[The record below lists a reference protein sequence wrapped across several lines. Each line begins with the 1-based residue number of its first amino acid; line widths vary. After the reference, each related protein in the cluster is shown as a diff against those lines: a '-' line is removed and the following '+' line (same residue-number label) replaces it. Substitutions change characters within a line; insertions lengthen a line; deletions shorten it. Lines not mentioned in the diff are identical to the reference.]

1 MGLFNSQDNN
11 RPAPRRTQTEQNQAN
26 DLRAKAR
33 NRLIGAIILVLA
45 AIIIVPMVLD
55 TGKEPAETPPA
66 QKPPLVSGGSADGTG
81 SSLSVTTTPGVQ
93 SSGPSSTSQ
102 TANTDGSE
110 APTTPPTTGS
120 VASVASGTA
129 QVPETTPATGAQT
142 PPTSP
147 TEPGAPDTADPNRSI
162 ASGTATAPGQPGV
175 SDEQAKRDAAAKAQE
190 EARKAAERKRAAAA
204 NKPSEPK
211 KPGVIK
217 DNSRTDDGSR
227 ALAILEGRDP
237 PAASAERSKPKVTS
251 GDYSLQIASYGSAE
265 DAQNRRSKLASE
277 GVSNVYV
284 QNSVVN
290 GKPTY
295 RLRVGPFKSREA
307 AQAAQTRLRS
317 LGYDNG
323 FISSN

>member
-11 RPAPRRTQTEQNQAN
+11 RPGQRRTQSEQNQAN
-26 DLRAKAR
+26 DLRVKAR

-55 TGKEPAETPPA
+55 TGGTDSTPTPA
-66 QKPPLVSGGSADGTG
+66 QKPPLVSGGG
-81 SSLSVTTTPGVQ
+81 SDSNSLSVTTTPGVE

-102 TANTDGSE
+102 QATVDGSVSQ
-110 APTTPPTTGS
+110 TPPVTGS
-120 VASVASGTA
+120 VAAGTA
-129 QVPETTPATGAQT
+129 EPPQEPGITPETQ
-142 PPTSP
+142 
-147 TEPGAPDTADPNRSI
+147 EPGLTGLTEAIDPNRSI
-162 ASGTATAPGQPGV
+162 ASGTANQPV
-175 SDEQAKRDAAAKAQE
+175 PPEDQAEQVKQEAAAQAKAQ
-190 EARKAAERKRAAAA
+190 ADAKKAAERKKAAASKA
-204 NKPSEPK
+204 AEQPK
-211 KPGVIK
+211 KPGVIR
-217 DNSRTDDGSR
+217 DSSRTDDGSR
-227 ALAILEGRDP
+227 ALAILEGRE
-237 PAASAERSKPKVTS
+237 PAPAEKSKPKVTS
-251 GDYSLQIASYGSAE
+251 GDYSLQIASYGSSD
-265 DAQNRRSKLASE
+265 DAQSRRSKLAAE

-290 GKPTY
+290 GKQIY

>member
-11 RPAPRRTQTEQNQAN
+11 RPGQRRTQSEQNQAN
-26 DLRAKAR
+26 DLRVKAR

-55 TGKEPAETPPA
+55 TGGTDSTPTPA
-66 QKPPLVSGGSADGTG
+66 QKPPLVSGGG
-81 SSLSVTTTPGVQ
+81 SDSNSLSVTTTPGVE

-102 TANTDGSE
+102 QATVDGSVSQ
-110 APTTPPTTGS
+110 TPPVTGS
-120 VASVASGTA
+120 VAAGTA
-129 QVPETTPATGAQT
+129 EPPQDPGITPETQ
-142 PPTSP
+142 
-147 TEPGAPDTADPNRSI
+147 EPGLTGLTEAIDPNRSI
-162 ASGTATAPGQPGV
+162 ASGTANQPV
-175 SDEQAKRDAAAKAQE
+175 PPEDQAEQAKQEAAAQAKAQ
-190 EARKAAERKRAAAA
+190 ADAKKAAERKKAAASKA
-204 NKPSEPK
+204 AEQPK
-211 KPGVIK
+211 KPGVIR
-217 DNSRTDDGSR
+217 DSSRTDDGSR
-227 ALAILEGRDP
+227 ALAILEGRE
-237 PAASAERSKPKVTS
+237 PAPAEKSKPKVTS
-251 GDYSLQIASYGSAE
+251 GDYSLQIASYGSSD
-265 DAQNRRSKLASE
+265 DAQSRRSKLAAE

-290 GKPTY
+290 GKQIY

>member
-11 RPAPRRTQTEQNQAN
+11 RPGQRRTQSDRDQAN
-26 DLRAKAR
+26 DLRVKAR

-55 TGKEPAETPPA
+55 TGNQDTAPAPA
-66 QKPPLVSGGSADGTG
+66 QKPPLVSGGG
-81 SSLSVTTTPGVQ
+81 SENGSLSVTTTPGVE

-102 TANTDGSE
+102 SANTDGSM
-110 APTTPPTTGS
+110 PQTPS
-120 VASVASGTA
+120 VTDSVASGTA
-129 QVPETTPATGAQT
+129 QQPDTPQV
-142 PPTSP
+142 
-147 TEPGAPDTADPNRSI
+147 EPGAENPEQADTPEAPDPNQSI
-162 ASGTATAPGQPGV
+162 ASGTANLPETPEA
-175 SDEQAKRDAAAKAQE
+175 QAEREKRDAAAAAKAQ
-190 EARKAAERKRAAAA
+190 ADAKLAAERKKAAAA
-204 NKPSEPK
+204 KAAEQK
-211 KPGVIK
+211 KQGGIK
-217 DNSRTDDGSR
+217 DSNRTDDGAR

-237 PAASAERSKPKVTS
+237 PAVEKSKPRVTS
-251 GDYSLQIASYGSAE
+251 GDYSLQIASYGSSE
-265 DAQNRRSKLASE
+265 DAQSRRSKLASE

-290 GKPTY
+290 GKQIY

>member
-11 RPAPRRTQTEQNQAN
+11 RPGQRRTQSGEQAN

-55 TGKEPAETPPA
+55 TGSKDTTPAPA
-66 QKPPLVSGGSADGTG
+66 QTPPLVSGGG
-81 SSLSVTTTPGVQ
+81 SDSNSLSVTTTPGVE

-102 TANTDGSE
+102 SANTDGSTPE
-110 APTTPPTTGS
+110 TPPVNG
-120 VASVASGTA
+120 SVASGTA
-129 QVPETTPATGAQT
+129 EQPTQPGTTDPALSGMLEA
-142 PPTSP
+142 
-147 TEPGAPDTADPNRSI
+147 ADPNRSI
-162 ASGTATAPGQPGV
+162 ASGTANQPETPEALA
-175 SDEQAKRDAAAKAQE
+175 EQEKRDAAAQAKAD
-190 EARKAAERKRAAAA
+190 ADAKKAAERKKAAA
-204 NKPSEPK
+204 NKPAEQPK
-211 KPGVIK
+211 KQGGIK
-217 DNSRTDDGSR
+217 DSNRTDDGSR
-227 ALAILEGRDP
+227 ALAILEGREP
-237 PAASAERSKPKVTS
+237 EAVEKSKPKVTA
-251 GDYSLQIASYGSAE
+251 GDYSLQIASYGSAD
-265 DAQNRRSKLASE
+265 DAQSRRSKLAGE

-284 QNSVVN
+284 QNTVVN
-290 GKPTY
+290 GKQIY

>member
-11 RPAPRRTQTEQNQAN
+11 RSGQRRTQSEQNQAN
-26 DLRAKAR
+26 DLRVKAR

-55 TGKEPAETPPA
+55 TGGTDSTPTPA
-66 QKPPLVSGGSADGTG
+66 QKPPLVSGGG
-81 SSLSVTTTPGVQ
+81 SDSNSLSVTTTPGVE

-102 TANTDGSE
+102 QATVDGSVSQ
-110 APTTPPTTGS
+110 TPPVTGS
-120 VASVASGTA
+120 VAAGTA
-129 QVPETTPATGAQT
+129 EPPQESGITPETQ
-142 PPTSP
+142 
-147 TEPGAPDTADPNRSI
+147 EPGLTGLTEAIDPNRSI
-162 ASGTATAPGQPGV
+162 ASGTANQPV
-175 SDEQAKRDAAAKAQE
+175 PPEDQAEQAKQEAAAQAKAQ
-190 EARKAAERKRAAAA
+190 ADAKKAAERKKAAASKA
-204 NKPSEPK
+204 AEQPK
-211 KPGVIK
+211 KPGVIR
-217 DNSRTDDGSR
+217 DGSRTDDGSR
-227 ALAILEGRDP
+227 ALAILEGRE
-237 PAASAERSKPKVTS
+237 PAPAEKSKPKVTS
-251 GDYSLQIASYGSAE
+251 GDYSLQIASYGSSD
-265 DAQNRRSKLASE
+265 DAQSRRSKLAAE

-290 GKPTY
+290 GKQIY

>member
-26 DLRAKAR
+26 DLRVKAR

-55 TGKEPAETPPA
+55 TGSEPTETPPA
-66 QKPPLVSGGSADGTG
+66 QKPPLVSGGGTDGTG
-81 SSLSVTTTPGVQ
+81 NSLSVTTTPGVQ

-102 TANTDGSE
+102 AASTDGSE
-110 APTTPPTTGS
+110 VTTTPPATG
-120 VASVASGTA
+120 SVASGTA
-129 QVPETTPATGAQT
+129 QLPETTPATGAQT

-162 ASGTATAPGQPGV
+162 ASGTATAPGQPEAT
-175 SDEQAKRDAAAKAQE
+175 DDQAKRDAAAKAQE

-217 DNSRTDDGSR
+217 DNNRTDDGSR

-237 PAASAERSKPKVTS
+237 PAATAERSKPKVTS

-265 DAQNRRSKLASE
+265 DAQSRRSKLASE

>member
-1 MGLFNSQDNN
+1 MGLFNSQDND
-11 RPAPRRTQTEQNQAN
+11 RPGQRRTQSEQNQAN
-26 DLRAKAR
+26 DLRVKAR

-55 TGKEPAETPPA
+55 TGGTDSTPTPA
-66 QKPPLVSGGSADGTG
+66 QKPPLVSGGG
-81 SSLSVTTTPGVQ
+81 SDSNSLSVTTTPGVE

-102 TANTDGSE
+102 QATVDGSVSQ
-110 APTTPPTTGS
+110 TPPVTGS
-120 VASVASGTA
+120 VAAGTA
-129 QVPETTPATGAQT
+129 EQPQDPGTAPEGQ
-142 PPTSP
+142 
-147 TEPGAPDTADPNRSI
+147 EPGLTGLTEAIDPNRSI
-162 ASGTATAPGQPGV
+162 ASGTANQPV
-175 SDEQAKRDAAAKAQE
+175 TPEDQAEQAKQEAAAQAKAQ
-190 EARKAAERKRAAAA
+190 ADAKKAAERKKAAA
-204 NKPSEPK
+204 NKAAEQPK
-211 KPGVIK
+211 KPGVIR

-227 ALAILEGRDP
+227 ALAILEGRE
-237 PAASAERSKPKVTS
+237 PAQAEKSKPKVTS
-251 GDYSLQIASYGSAE
+251 GDYSLQIASYGSSD
-265 DAQNRRSKLASE
+265 DAQSRRSKLAAE

-290 GKPTY
+290 GKQIY